1 MEIEF
6 PIEFIVLG
14 TPVSLQAAR
23 AATKSEWKERV
34 KHASTAVIPQPH
46 FASQN
51 RMAITI
57 YNLPAEPMQGDVD
70 NIVKLIVDALTQ
82 HIYVDDRQI
91 ERVVV
96 QKFEPGNLFTFAE
109 PSEVLSRALET
120 AKPLVYIHISNDPFE
135 DLI

>member
-14 TPVSLQAAR
+14 TAVSLQAAR

-34 KHASTAVIPQPH
+34 KYASTAVIPQPH
-46 FASQN
+46 FVSQN

-109 PSEVLSRALET
+109 PGEVLSRALET
-120 AKPLVYIHISNDPFE
+120 AKPLVYIRISNDPFE